1 MAGVSAGAGFD
12 FDAYSSFVYVADLDV
27 LEQAAISLIEMYEA
41 DGTPNLAN
49 LIRQG
54 YTRFLR
60 ELEGISRDIAK
71 FAQKRIVEI
80 EQDTRVRP
88 DTEGDGG
95 ERMEDYLGHS
105 DPIPGLEGAVGI
117 NDERPLKQ
125 NVPWWWT
132 NEEGYSGHIG
142 REITGYFFDAGWDN
156 PTAPDPGF
164 MRHPAGGEH
173 PLFMPGKTAAAL
185 YGDLGFSGGGMGPRG
200 GKGRRMT
207 IGRPI
212 PARHFFDK
220 GYEEA
225 AAKWHDMVRAAKAR
239 LSAELDRVAKLQ
251 AVQLP

>member
-71 FAQKRIVEI
+71 FARKRIVEI

-156 PTAPDPGF
+156 PTAPDPASCGT
-164 MRHPAGGEH
+164 RRAASTRCSCPARRRRPCTAIWASVEAAWGR
-173 PLFMPGKTAAAL
+173 AAA
-185 YGDLGFSGGGMGPRG
+185 
-200 GKGRRMT
+200 
-207 IGRPI
+207 
-212 PARHFFDK
+212 
-220 GYEEA
+220 
-225 AAKWHDMVRAAKAR
+225 
-239 LSAELDRVAKLQ
+239 RVGA
-251 AVQLP
+251 